1 VARMNRLLG
10 QLRNEGGRN
19 EQVANIDVGKILNET
34 VNAMKADLPTIA
46 MECQKNTIIV
56 RANRDR
62 FSSVVGHIIQN
73 ARDATPP
80 DGRIV
85 VRLRENGENA
95 LIEIEDNGSGMD
107 DTFIRERLFRP
118 FETTKGKSGMGI
130 GAYETREFIRSLGGE
145 VAVFSRLGHGTI
157 FRLHIPRYIPGL
169 GDIHY
174 KTSNG

>member
-1 VARMNRLLG
+1 MP
-10 QLRNEGGRN
+10 
-19 EQVANIDVGKILNET
+19 K
-34 VNAMKADLPTIA
+34 KH
-46 MECQKNTIIV
+46 QKNTIVV

-62 FSSVVGHIIQN
+62 FSSVIGHIIQN

-80 DGRIV
+80 DGHIT

-95 LIEIEDNGSGMD
+95 LIEIEDTGSGMD

-174 KTSNG
+174 KISNG